1 MKIFAVSLGCPKNS
15 IDTETTIASMLNHA
29 GGTVV
34 SEADD
39 ADVILVNTCGFIK
52 SAVTESIETIL
63 TIAQGKRPHQKLA
76 VIGCMVE
83 RYGDVLRLELPE
95 VDFFAGTNDYK
106 NIGMGI
112 AKLVTEAKRVS
123 DMNELSMPGERFL
136 GATPPWRA
144 YVKIAEGCSN
154 HCTYC
159 LIPKLRGSMVCRP
172 PIEILKEVQEL
183 TQHGVKEIT
192 LVAQDLTAYEYSSGR
207 NRKDLTGLLSTLVQ
221 ESDVTWIRL
230 LYLHPKGISDGLLEL
245 MAFEK
250 RICKYLDIPI
260 QHASTEVLR
269 RMGRL
274 YSTTDLENML
284 ARIRTI
290 LPKAALRTTVMVGFP
305 GETERDHAIV
315 RDFLQRWEFDHA
327 GFFVYSD
334 EEEAPSHGLSNK
346 VKSRIAKDR
355 EKELIRIQNDISRK
369 KLRAMIGNTVPVLV
383 EGVSPE
389 TEHLLIGRTE
399 AQAPEIDGMVY
410 INDGTARPG
419 EMVQVLISDSD
430 INDLVGGIVSA
441 CNN

>member
-39 ADVILVNTCGFIK
+39 ADIILINTCGFIK

-63 TIAQGKRPHQKLA
+63 TIAQDKRPHQKLA

-95 VDFFAGTNDYK
+95 VDFFAGTNDYE
-106 NIGMGI
+106 NTGRSI
-112 AKLVTEAKRVS
+112 AELVGEAKMAK
-123 DMNELSMPGERFL
+123 DMAEPPMPKGRFL

-154 HCTYC
+154 RCTYC
-159 LIPKLRGSMVCRP
+159 LIPKLRGGMVCRP
-172 PIEILKEVQEL
+172 PLEILNEVQEL
-183 TQHGVKEIT
+183 TQNGVKEIT
-192 LVAQDLTAYEYSSGR
+192 LVAQDLTAYEYVSGGLR
-207 NRKDLTGLLSTLVQ
+207 MDLADLLLLLTR
-221 ESDVTWIRL
+221 ESDIRWLRL
-230 LYLHPKGISDGLLEL
+230 LYLHPNGVSERLLNIISSQN
-245 MAFEK
+245 

-274 YSTTDLENML
+274 YSTTDLEIML
-284 ARIRTI
+284 TRIRSI
-290 LPKAALRTTVMVGFP
+290 LPQAALRTTVMVGFP
-305 GETERDHAIV
+305 GETERDHSIV
-315 RDFLQRWEFDHA
+315 KDFLQRWEFDHA

-334 EEEAPSHGLSNK
+334 EEEAPSHGLTDK
-346 VKSRIAKDR
+346 VKGRIAKAR

-369 KLRAMIGNTVPVLV
+369 KLKAMIGKTVPVLV

-399 AQAPEIDGMVY
+399 GQAPEIDGVVY
-410 INDGTARPG
+410 INDGTAMPG

-430 INDLVGGIVSA
+430 INDLVGGIVSDD
-441 CNN
+441 NY